1 MNNIYNDKK
10 DLNIILNLIDKKN
23 FLEARA
29 MVKELMKKNILSAVL
44 KNIEGYCNNE
54 LGEVNLAVQCFEDA
68 IKLDKFYKHAYFNLG
83 LTYQNKENYHKAV
96 EYYSAALDI
105 DPGYYQVNLNLAY
118 CCKKSKFFDDS
129 INFYK
134 KAIALKP
141 NFPDAYNN
149 LGLVY
154 LAQKRFQLAL
164 NCFKKTL
171 EISPQMKAV
180 YNNIGLTFINL
191 KNYPEAILNFKK
203 VIDSNIN
210 HINLSNYEVYNNI
223 ALALYHCGKYDEA
236 FKFCKK
242 ALEDN
247 INFIK
252 GHWVLSLIQKKL
264 GNYEKSLKAAQKCL
278 ELNKNFYPV
287 YTILINL
294 YCETCQHE
302 RASDLI
308 GNILNLKKEH
318 YETFDSEDIQVS
330 IFHYNYLIDFQN
342 DKYIKLVDIFKNNF
356 FKQQDL
362 QVHDVKKNEKIKIGF
377 LSADFKEH
385 AVSLQLVDVFKELYN
400 FSDIEIYAYSNW
412 HTEDHVTQNLKSSFT
427 SFKKVFDISDF
438 DLINLIKSDNID
450 VLIDLSGHTAGNR
463 LTIFN
468 KRLAKLHMTW
478 AGYLASTQIPNMDYI
493 IADNFTIPVDQE
505 KNYSEKIIKLTSWSA
520 LAKIDNAEVSNSSP
534 CNLNNYITFGSFN
547 NIAKINIDVIAL
559 WSKILINLKDS
570 KIFLKNPQFDSLELR
585 NIFKRK
591 FLEFGV
597 LEKNIILEG
606 NSKRI
611 DLLNC
616 YNKIDIALDTFPYSG
631 GTTSLEAASMCVPIL
646 TKTGNSFLSRCGE
659 SVNMNLGLRDWVCKD
674 DTEYFEKALK
684 LSNKELL
691 NSVRIN
697 LKRDKNNFPIF
708 NSKNLAKEL
717 VSSIKVILE
726 KKKIN

>member
-23 FLEARA
+23 FFEAKVL
-29 MVKELMKKNILSAVL
+29 VKKLMKGSGLSAVL

-54 LGEVNLAVQCFEDA
+54 LGNTNLAIQCFEEA
-68 IKLDKFYKHAYFNLG
+68 IKLDKLYKHAYFNLG
-83 LTYQNKENYHKAV
+83 LTYQNKENYHKAAQ
-96 EYYSAALDI
+96 YYSSALDI
-105 DPGYYQVNLNLAY
+105 DSGYYQANLNLAY
-118 CCKKSKFFDDS
+118 CYKQLKFFDDS

-134 KAIALKP
+134 KAIDLKP
-141 NFPDAYNN
+141 TLPDAYNN

-154 LAQKRFQLAL
+154 LAQKKFQSAL

-171 EISPQMKAV
+171 EISPNMKAV

-203 VIDSNIN
+203 VIDSNLN
-210 HINLSNYEVYNNI
+210 NLNFSNYEVYNNI
-223 ALALYHCGKYDEA
+223 ALALYHCGKYHEA
-236 FKFCKK
+236 FKFCNK
-242 ALEDN
+242 ALDDN
-247 INFIK
+247 VNFIK
-252 GHWVLSLIQKKL
+252 GYWVLSLIQKKL
-264 GNYEKSLKAAQKCL
+264 GNYKESLEAAQKCIV
-278 ELNKNFYPV
+278 LNKNFYPV
-287 YTILINL
+287 YTQLINL

-302 RASDLI
+302 KASDLI
-308 GNILNLKKEH
+308 NNILNLKKEQ

-330 IFHYNYLIDFQN
+330 IFYYNYLSNFQN
-342 DKYIKLVDIFKNNF
+342 DKYIKLVEILKNNF
-356 FKQQDL
+356 FKQQNT
-362 QVHDVKKNEKIKIGF
+362 QTHNIIKNEKVKIGF

-385 AVSLQLVDVFKELYN
+385 AVSLQLIDVFKELHK
-400 FSDIEIYAYSNW
+400 FSDIELYAYSNW
-412 HTEDHVTQNLKSSFT
+412 HIEDHITQSLKSSFT

-438 DLINLIKSDNID
+438 ELINLIRSDNID

-468 KRLAKLHMTW
+468 TRLAKLHITW

-493 IADNFTIPVDQE
+493 IADNFTVPAEQE
-505 KNYSEKIIKLTSWSA
+505 KNYSEKIIRLTSWSV
-520 LAKIDNAEVSNSSP
+520 LGKIDNVVVSNFSP
-534 CNLNNYITFGSFN
+534 CNSNNFITFGSFN
-547 NIAKINIDVIAL
+547 NIAKIHIDVIKL
-559 WSKILINLKDS
+559 WSKILTNLKNS
-570 KIFLKNPQFDSLELR
+570 KIFLKNFQFDSLELR
-585 NIFKRK
+585 NIIKKK

-616 YNKIDIALDTFPYSG
+616 YNKIDIALDTFPYGG

-646 TKTGNSFLSRCGE
+646 TRTGNSFLSRCGE
-659 SVNMNLGLRDWVCKD
+659 SVNMNLGLSDWVCKD
-674 DTEYFEKALK
+674 DNEYFEKALK
-684 LSNKELL
+684 FSNKEFL
-691 NSVRIN
+691 NSTKFK

-717 VSSIKVILE
+717 VTSIKAILD
-726 KKKIN
+726 KKSN